1 MTMIMTSAAT
11 DLLKTLTSGRNPNKV
26 AATNLDDPAV
36 HLLALGLVDVDGD
49 ELRATQAGY
58 ELRETIDGHD

>member
-1 MTMIMTSAAT
+1 MTMIVTAAAT
-11 DLLKTLTSGRNPNKV
+11 DLLKTLTSGRNPKKA

-36 HLLALGLVDVDGD
+36 HLLALGLVEVDGD

-58 ELRETIDGHD
+58 ELRETIDGLD